1 MLWSQLNL
9 KLVTILQMEMCFA
22 KFTYLFGSVKVQ
34 PLKKKRKTDKY
45 CRPKNYH
52 VDAIRDISEK
62 INTFNKV

>member
-1 MLWSQLNL
+1 
-9 KLVTILQMEMCFA
+9 MEMCFA

-52 VDAIRDISEK
+52 VDAIRDIGEK